1 MTGRSLASA
10 GILTVLATVLGTLG
24 AIAAGDAHA
33 DVYLLTTLEGEDST
47 ALPRGAPD
55 HVSFKVINPTRTR
68 ARVALD
74 ALVLLG
80 PDGNT
85 RLAVTDVRANNRPA
99 RSGAVNVPGHA
110 TVHIMIFFT
119 GVPPARANED
129 RFVVRLAA
137 RVDGEPQRAD
147 STITRPRRGRAD

>member
-1 MTGRSLASA
+1 MTARSLASA
-10 GILTVLATVLGTLG
+10 GILAVLGIVLVSLG
-24 AIAAGDAHA
+24 VIAAGPARA
-33 DVYLLTTLEGEDST
+33 DVYLKTTLEGEDSD

-55 HVSFKVINPTRTR
+55 HVSFKVINPTSTR

-99 RSGAVNVPGHA
+99 RTGAVTVPGHA

-119 GVPPARANED
+119 GVPAGRASED
-129 RFVVRLAA
+129 RFVVRLTA